1 MSLFKVF
8 DVAGSGMMAQSL
20 RLNTTASN
28 MANANSVSTDP
39 DQAYR
44 ARHPVF
50 SAMMKGMTVDEASAI
65 GVKVN
70 GIIEQQTPPVR
81 LYDPGNPL
89 ADDQGYVYQSN
100 VNIVE
105 EMANMISA
113 SRSFQNNV
121 EAMNTAKQML
131 AATLRL
137 GD

>member
-1 MSLFKVF
+1 MSLFKIF

-28 MANANSVSTDP
+28 MANANSVSTDA
-39 DQAYR
+39 DNAYR

-50 SAMMKGMTVDEASAI
+50 SAMLNNVAADEAAAI
-65 GVKVN
+65 GVQVN
-70 GIIEQQTPPVR
+70 GIVEQQTPPVR

-89 ADDQGYVYQSN
+89 ANDEGYVYQSN
-100 VNIVE
+100 VNMVE

-121 EAMNTAKQML
+121 EVMNTAKQML
-131 AATLRL
+131 TATLRL
-137 GD
+137 GE

>member
-1 MSLFKVF
+1 MSLFSIF

-28 MANANSVSTDP
+28 MANANSVSTDAAG
-39 DQAYR
+39 AYR

-50 SAMMKGMTVDEASAI
+50 SAMLEGLSADEAAAV
-65 GVKVN
+65 GVRVN
-70 GIIEQQTPPVR
+70 GIVEQQTPPTR

-89 ADDQGYVYQSN
+89 ANEEGYVFQSN
-100 VNIVE
+100 VNTVE

-121 EAMNTAKQML
+121 EVMKTAKQML
-131 AATLRL
+131 TATLRL
-137 GD
+137 GE